1 MKTLFI
7 MRDPEKDEN
16 SSSDDFFLVLT
27 SKGEEDAKSVAK
39 KLRDTGV
46 KADLIVS
53 SPSLRTETTSMILA
67 NKLNL
72 EKSIM
77 YNEVLYEGYL
87 EELIESVNFTFH
99 TIDTLI
105 LVGHNPLLTNLAYH
119 FVGYKDKIKMG
130 AVLKIE
136 FNTSSWV
143 DIDASNAK
151 LIEIIEP

>member
-1 MKTLFI
+1 
-7 MRDPEKDEN
+7 MRPPQKDEK
-16 SSSDDFFLVLT
+16 SSSDDFFLTLT
-27 SKGEEDAKSVAK
+27 HQGEEEALCVAK
-39 KLRDTGV
+39 KLSAKGV

-67 NKLNL
+67 NELKI

-77 YNEVLYEGYL
+77 YNEVLYQGYL

-105 LVGHNPLLTNLAYH
+105 LVGHNPLISNLANH
-119 FVGYKDKIKMG
+119 FVGYKEKLKMG
-130 AVLKIE
+130 VVLEIE

-143 DIDASNAK
+143 DIEPSNAK
-151 LIEIIEP
+151 LIEIIAP